1 MLKREAFYN
10 CNLFNKVLSSTT
22 RPKMKEKKWTKGL
35 DYSLVS
41 VEDEKR
47 ENILI
52 LLVYYRIRRILKEF

>member
-22 RPKMKEKKWTKGL
+22 SPKMEKNLTKGL

-52 LLVYYRIRRILKEF
+52 LLVYYGIRRILKEF